1 MARHLAGFSEDVT
14 LMSII
19 GNEEEIRL
27 KLFDDVSDRIQ
38 LKLTYS
44 SEFPTIVK
52 HRYLTRNAKREE
64 YKKIFA
70 ITNIPEKM
78 RFEEEAL
85 QKFKERLREK
95 VGAYDVVFLCD
106 FGNGLVD
113 GEIMDIVQ
121 KGAKYLVLNCQTNS
135 SNYGRNIITKYTRA
149 DAFSLDQTELKLAY
163 PAMADNENGALRELG
178 RHMGGRGWL
187 TKGAMGA
194 QGIEGDQIDEC
205 PAFTL
210 AVKDTVGAG
219 DAFLSMAGIFSAA
232 GAPAEV
238 GTFMGNIGGALGSNI
253 IGNKE
258 AVEKVNVLKYVHTL
272 MNI

>member
-1 MARHLAGFSEDVT
+1 M
-14 LMSII
+14 
-19 GNEEEIRL
+19 
-27 KLFDDVSDRIQ
+27 LFRS
-38 LKLTYS
+38 
-44 SEFPTIVK
+44 
-52 HRYLTRNAKREE
+52 
-64 YKKIFA
+64 
-70 ITNIPEKM
+70 
-78 RFEEEAL
+78 

-95 VGAYDVVFLCD
+95 IESYDVVFLCD

-113 GEIMDIVQ
+113 SEIMDIVQ

-135 SNYGRNIITKYTRA
+135 SNYGRNIITKYTRS

-163 PAMADNENGALRELG
+163 PAMGDDENGALRALG
-178 RHMGGRGWL
+178 EHMGGRGWL
-187 TKGAMGA
+187 TRGSMGA
-194 QGIEGDQIDEC
+194 QGIEGCAIDIC

-219 DAFLSMAGIFSAA
+219 DAFLSVAGIFSAA
-232 GAPAEV
+232 GAPVEV